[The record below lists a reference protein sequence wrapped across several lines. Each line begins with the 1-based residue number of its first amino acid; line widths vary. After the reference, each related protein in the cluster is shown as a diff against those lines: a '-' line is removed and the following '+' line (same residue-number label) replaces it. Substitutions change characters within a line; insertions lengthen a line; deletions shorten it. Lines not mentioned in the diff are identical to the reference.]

1 MRSDRR
7 HRLASGAPLR
17 RQVFRAYEGPPS
29 DEVARYCPRCGGA
42 CEPTILAGRQRPS
55 CGYCGAVQFRN
66 PLPGVAI
73 AIRDGGRVLLGK
85 RRDSG
90 SHGGW
95 ALPAG
100 FIEFDEDFL
109 TAARREASEETGL
122 DVRITGILNVSTNF
136 LSERLHALVIAVAAL
151 PVGGELRESD
161 ELAELSWFTP
171 GDSLPALAYE
181 ADRALLDEICNG
193 TASFLPVD
201 DRYASGPLSWRW
213 TG

>member
-1 MRSDRR
+1 MRSDRAR
-7 HRLASGAPLR
+7 RLASAAPLR
-17 RQVFRAYEGPPS
+17 RQVFRAYDGPPS

-42 CEPTILAGRQRPS
+42 CEPTILAGRRRQS
-55 CGYCGAVQFRN
+55 CAYCGALQYRN
-66 PLPGVAI
+66 PLPAVAI

-85 RRDSG
+85 RRDAG

-109 TAARREASEETGL
+109 TAARRAAHEETGL
-122 DVRITGILNVSTNF
+122 DVHVTGILNVSTNF

-161 ELAELSWFTP
+161 ELAEVAWFAP
-171 GDSLPALAYE
+171 GENLPALAYE
-181 ADRALLDEICNG
+181 ADRALLDEICAG

-201 DRYASGPLSWRW
+201 DRYAAGPRSRLWSG
-213 TG
+213 